1 MLSLCCC
8 LFLSA
13 HFFESLINACQVYS
27 PFELDCKRPAS
38 LGLFDIPNISII
50 DWESLDY
57 SVWATCRSLLLLP
70 PEIIEVSMKIPF
82 SKEKHV
88 SHIGSVFCGN
98 HCDVKSPSDKD
109 KKADAESDNVASI
122 TQELSFSGPQLMGRG
137 ASSSCCLDPNSATC
151 DAEDVVP
158 HAAGGKLF
166 EASADP
172 SASKDDVIDGGAV
185 SMSPADEHTC
195 SDQMIT

>member
-1 MLSLCCC
+1 MYALIYCCIPLSLT
-8 LFLSA
+8 A
-13 HFFESLINACQVYS
+13 TRQVYS

-38 LGLFDIPNISII
+38 LGLLDIPNISII
-50 DWESLDY
+50 DWESLDH

-70 PEIIEVSMKIPF
+70 SEVIEASMKIPF

-109 KKADAESDNVASI
+109 KKADAESDNIASI
-122 TQELSFSGPQLMGRG
+122 PHELSFSAPHPVGLG
-137 ASSSCCLDPNSATC
+137 ASSSCCLDPNSVSG
-151 DAEDVVP
+151 DAEGVVP

-166 EASADP
+166 ETSADP
-172 SASKDDVIDGGAV
+172 SASKDAVIDGGAV
-185 SMSPADEHTC
+185 CMSLADEHAC